1 MKKYLIPIIIIFASN
16 LFCITIPPMHPQLNI
31 FGYLGASKTFN
42 KIDVPD
48 YNLYFDSIK
57 PKFGLDAKLTAQMGF
72 NTIIN
77 DNFSISSLFEI
88 GYTLYSLDTEYKL
101 KENYGAFIYRF
112 KFLINTLSLGIIEKY
127 NYKKLSI
134 GLGAGVLIPI
144 SANQSSNM
152 DDNLYYKMDGNN
164 IYITTIISM
173 KEKFNYQDLKKLFKV
188 PFAPYI
194 KLTAEYEVYSVK
206 EQNLEAGIVLGVY
219 LNYDF
224 GMRYDNI
231 YNKYSFSNLDFG
243 ITFGTSI
250 KVNQ

>member
-1 MKKYLIPIIIIFASN
+1 MKKYLIPIIIVFASN
-16 LFCITIPPMHPQLNI
+16 LFCINLPMSPQFNV

-57 PKFGLDAKLTAQMGF
+57 PKFGLDAKLNAQIGF
-72 NTIIN
+72 HTKIK

-101 KENYGAFIYRF
+101 KKDYGAFTYRF
-112 KFLINTLSLGIIEKY
+112 KFLINCISLGIIEKY

-144 SANQSSNM
+144 SANQSSNF
-152 DDNLYYKMDGNN
+152 DDNYYFTADGNT
-164 IYITTIISM
+164 IYVTTLLYM
-173 KEKFNYQDLKKLFKV
+173 KEKFNYEDLKKLFKV
-188 PFAPYI
+188 PVAPYI
-194 KLTAEYEVYSVK
+194 KLTAEYEIYSVK
-206 EQNLEAGIVLGVY
+206 EQNLEAGIVLGFY

-224 GMRYDNI
+224 GMKYDNI
-231 YNKYSFSNLDFG
+231 QNKYNFSNLDFG
-243 ITFGTSI
+243 ITFGSSL
-250 KVNQ
+250 KVHK